1 MDYLLDLILIPM
13 QVIIV
18 IYTVY
23 YFVLAVIGM
32 WRSRVHKNYTPK
44 NSFAIVVCAHNEEAV
59 VGELV
64 KNLKSL
70 DYPDELY
77 DIFVVA
83 DNCTDKTA
91 EVASAAGANVH
102 ERFNKEEVGKGYAM
116 GWMFDRVDK
125 MDRKYDA
132 FLIFDA
138 DNLVHPQFII
148 SKKVNLLFKVI
159 LTQKIQLIHG
169 WLVLF
174 PSCSGW
180 LTICG
185 I

>member
-64 KNLKSL
+64 KNLKGL
-70 DYPDELY
+70 DYPDDLY

-138 DNLVHPQFII
+138 DNLVHPQFMLEMNDHLEKGESVIQGYLN
-148 SKKVNLLFKVI
+148 SKNP
-159 LTQKIQLIHG
+159 IQT
-169 WLVLF
+169 
-174 PSCSGW
+174 P
-180 LTICG
+180 CG
-185 I
+185 SP